1 MVLNRL
7 CNRWTGRGFETA
19 TSTRNPPAR
28 DVSDGLLMGVKW
40 DRRTLKDS
48 TLYPA
53 LYHRYRAKS
62 VVANDNYA
70 EARLAA

>member
-7 CNRWTGRGFETA
+7 CNRRTGRGFETA
-19 TSTRNPPAR
+19 TSTRNPCSGP
-28 DVSDGLLMGVKW
+28 GLLMGVKW
-40 DRRTLKDS
+40 DRRALKDS
-48 TLYPA
+48 ALYPA
-53 LYHRYRAKS
+53 LYHRYRAKL